1 VRVPRRRTLARR
13 AARADPR
20 DHAGGQALSG
30 IAGEVHVLPIG
41 HNGGPPLEPDED
53 PGAVSWR
60 GWCWRR
66 AHKRAWKTPPREIA
80 LRRLARAEEL
90 GITYRAYT
98 LEILE
103 RGKYL

>member
-1 VRVPRRRTLARR
+1 M
-13 AARADPR
+13 
-20 DHAGGQALSG
+20 
-30 IAGEVHVLPIG
+30 LPPASC
-41 HNGGPPLEPDED
+41 HNGGPPLDEEED
-53 PGAVSWR
+53 VNASWR
-60 GWCWRR
+60 AWNWRR

-90 GITYRAYT
+90 GITYKEYT

>member
-1 VRVPRRRTLARR
+1 MRRRRNDALLRQLVRGDAGRGPGPVVGGLAGVF
-13 AARADPR
+13 A
-20 DHAGGQALSG
+20 Q
-30 IAGEVHVLPIG
+30 IG

-90 GITYRAYT
+90 GISYREYT

-103 RGKYL
+103 RGVYL

>member
-1 VRVPRRRTLARR
+1 VKHDLQ
-13 AARADPR
+13 AAW
-20 DHAGGQALSG
+20 
-30 IAGEVHVLPIG
+30 IG

-66 AHKRAWKTPPREIA
+66 ATKRAWKTPPREIA
-80 LRRLARAEEL
+80 LRRLARAESL
-90 GITYRAYT
+90 GMTYRTYA

-103 RGKYL
+103 RGVHL